1 MVVFENNAAV
11 RLVSQP
17 MTAPPM
23 IRVSQPGRRPFY
35 EFIKISVDS
44 LDHKG

>member
-17 MTAPPM
+17 MTAPM